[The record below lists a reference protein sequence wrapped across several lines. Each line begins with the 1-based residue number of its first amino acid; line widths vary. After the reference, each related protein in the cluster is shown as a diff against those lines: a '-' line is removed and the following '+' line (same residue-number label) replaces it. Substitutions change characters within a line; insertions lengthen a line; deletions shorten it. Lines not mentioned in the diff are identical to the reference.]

1 MISVLVVGA
10 VGAEE
15 EPESSVEV
23 LHAATADEAIE
34 KLGRNRRIDAVLV
47 LAPDPAEVVLAIAED
62 VVAPPPLFVA
72 AEAPEVRG
80 ARRLD
85 LTAREPSRLLER
97 IAAELSA

>member
-15 EPESSVEV
+15 EPKSSVEV

-47 LAPDPAEVVLAIAED
+47 LAPDPAAVVLAIAED

-72 AEAPEVRG
+72 AEASEVRG

-85 LTAREPSRLLER
+85 VTAREPSRLIER